1 MRTEDPKVVYDGR
14 MDYSQWYTRVSAPF
28 RGRVANALFGFLDGA
43 LVGVFIAEY
52 VTTVALLFQKAHYL
66 QLVDWD
72 MAPNLADVSPI
83 AAIAVPAFVLVAAS
97 LLRAHL
103 NRPRP
108 YEEHD
113 ITPLLARDLVKQQ
126 KHGESLPSRHMSC
139 AVIIALLF
147 CLSWPGI
154 ATVVVQV
161 LLCAGIAFTRVVG
174 GVHYPRDIVAAI
186 ALALV
191 CGAVGFALVP

>member
-1 MRTEDPKVVYDGR
+1 MN
-14 MDYSQWYTRVSAPF
+14 YSEWYTRASAPF
-28 RGRVANALFGFLDGA
+28 KGRVANELFGFLDGA

-52 VTTVALLFQKAHYL
+52 LTTVILLFQKAHYL
-66 QLVDWD
+66 QLLDCD
-72 MAPNLADVSPI
+72 IAPDLADISPV
-83 AAIAVPAFVLVAAS
+83 AAIVVPAFVLIAVS

-126 KHGESLPSRHMSC
+126 KHGKSLPSRHMSC

-147 CLSWPGI
+147 CLSWPGV

-174 GVHYPRDIVAAI
+174 GVHYPRDIIAAI
-186 ALALV
+186 VLALV
-191 CGAVGFALVP
+191 CGAVGFALIP